1 MALQK
6 VTNQYLAGGVPGDFA
21 YNSPRV
27 VKSYI
32 VSGGSV
38 GCVYTMNTANPGQA
52 TLGGTGPIAGIAVNS
67 KEYSITGLT
76 PTLEFS
82 NGANAQI
89 CSTGL
94 IWVVSTTAVTV
105 GMAAY
110 YNQTDGT
117 IQANTP
123 SQSLEGWTEIPN
135 AQFVYVNTTG
145 ANNIAILE
153 LR

>member
-38 GCVYTMNTANPGQA
+38 GRVYTMNTSNPGQA
-52 TLGGTGPIAGIAVNS
+52 TLGGTGPFAGIAVNS

-76 PTLEFS
+76 PTLNFN
-82 NGANAQI
+82 NGDNAQI
-89 CSTGL
+89 CSMGL

-105 GMAAY
+105 GMSAY
-110 YNQTDGT
+110 YNQTTGE
-117 IQANTP
+117 IQANTA
-123 SQSLEGWTEIPN
+123 SQTIAGWTEIPD
-135 AQFVYVNTTG
+135 AQFVYVNAG
-145 ANNIAILE
+145 ANNVAILE